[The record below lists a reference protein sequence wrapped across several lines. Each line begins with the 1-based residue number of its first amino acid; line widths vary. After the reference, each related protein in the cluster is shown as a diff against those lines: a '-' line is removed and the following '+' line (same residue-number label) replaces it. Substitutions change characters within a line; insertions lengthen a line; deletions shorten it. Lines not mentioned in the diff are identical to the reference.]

1 MAVVRDFR
9 AYSFQSA
16 RIDRCGRHI
25 GSKVYSKL
33 YVIENTIRIVV
44 HSVLSANIHANWWDV
59 AVDKPVRDNAQ
70 KLRRRYAAKPQNASP
85 GVHDIHLVFLSDL
98 IEILRANRHL
108 IVLVVTDIDQWIA
121 TLEAILVPRNLVG
134 HMNFPNTFDRNAI
147 DTSYARLPSLLG
159 HLAANKVPVLVPK

>member
-1 MAVVRDFR
+1 MPVVRDFR

-33 YVIENTIRIVV
+33 YVIENTIRIVI
-44 HSVLSANIHANWWDV
+44 HSVLSANINANWWGV

-70 KLRRRYAAKPQNASP
+70 RFRRRYIAKPQNASP
-85 GVHDIHLVFLSDL
+85 GVHDIHLIFLSDL
-98 IEILRANRHL
+98 IEILRAHRHL
-108 IVLVVTDIDQWIA
+108 FVLVVPDIDQWIA
-121 TLEAILVPRNLVG
+121 ALEAILVPRNLVG

-147 DTSYARLPSLLG
+147 DGPYAKLPSLLG
-159 HLAANKVPVLVPK
+159 HLAAKKVPVQMPT